1 MALRSRN
8 AAMALPCVDHGFA
21 AAGTQPWLCPVST
34 MDLWQ
39 PERSSGFVHTTG
51 VDLRAQ
57 AGFEFRSAI

>member
-1 MALRSRN
+1 
-8 AAMALPCVDHGFA
+8 MALPCVDHGFA

-39 PERSSGFVHTTG
+39 PERSSGFVHATG